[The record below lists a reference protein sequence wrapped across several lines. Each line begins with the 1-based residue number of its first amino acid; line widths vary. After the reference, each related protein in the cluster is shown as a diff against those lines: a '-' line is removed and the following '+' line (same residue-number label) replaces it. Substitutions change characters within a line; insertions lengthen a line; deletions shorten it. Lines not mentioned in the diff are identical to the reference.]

1 MSQCMRNNID
11 FLRVLKRCN
20 TKQRRALL
28 QAADNKLLK
37 AICECVLNV
46 LRGTVKLNP
55 SQKGKLRRHKETLR
69 QLADKRVP
77 LNKKKNVLVQK
88 GDGFLGLLLAPVLQ
102 QLASLLP

>member
-1 MSQCMRNNID
+1 MRNNID
-11 FLRVLKRCN
+11 FLRVLKQCN

-55 SQKGKLRRHKETLR
+55 SQKGKLRLHKETLR
-69 QLADKRVP
+69 ELANKRVP
-77 LNKKKNVLVQK
+77 LSKKKKLIVQK
-88 GDGFLGLLLAPVLQ
+88 GDGFLGILLAPVLQ

>member
-11 FLRVLKRCN
+11 FLRVLKNCN
-20 TKQRRALL
+20 SKQRRALL
-28 QAADNKLLK
+28 QAADSKLLK

-55 SQKGKLRRHKETLR
+55 SQKRKLRRHKDSLR
-69 QLADKRVP
+69 QLADKRIP
-77 LNKKKNVLVQK
+77 LKRKKNLIVQK
-88 GDGFLGLLLAPVLQ
+88 GEGFLGILLAPVLQ